1 MLEDSYE
8 PLSIE
13 QKWQSE
19 WELKNQFKPVESD
32 KQFSIVIPP
41 PNVTGSLH
49 MGHALEH
56 SIIDVIV
63 RIKRLQGFETLWVP
77 GTDHA
82 GIITQLLVE
91 NELSEKGLS
100 KEDVGRENFISK
112 VWEWKEKSGENISGQ
127 MKKLG
132 MSCDWSRERFTMDE
146 GLSAAVR
153 QVFVTLYDSGFIYK
167 GSRMVNWDTKLMS
180 AVSDLEV
187 NLEEQTGKLWSVKY
201 KCGDEFITI
210 ATTRPETILA
220 DTAVAV
226 NPDDERYKSF
236 IGKTAIIPIVNRE
249 VPIIA
254 DEYVDKEFGSG
265 CVKITPAHDFNDY
278 EIGLKHDLEVIS
290 CMKLDGTMSDDDFMP
305 ENYKNLDRFE
315 ARDQIVNEL
324 SELGFLVSADDHVI
338 QLPKGDRSKSILE
351 PMITDQWFVKTKELA
366 DRGIAEVENEN
377 MKFIPKNWEKTYFE
391 WMYNIQDWCISRQIW
406 WGHQIPAWYDEDGN
420 IYVATT
426 ESEVREKYKLSDD
439 LKLSQDKDVLDTWFS
454 SALWPFS
461 TLGWP
466 EESTDLEKYYPT
478 SLLVTG
484 FDIIFFW
491 VARMI
496 MMGLN
501 FNDDVPF
508 KDILIHGLVRDSK
521 GRKMS
526 KSLKNTIDPLELSEK
541 HGADA
546 LRFSLIEKAAP
557 GQDVPFDEEWTIAA
571 KKFGNKLWNAA
582 KFVHLY
588 SPEEK
593 RTDEIK
599 EITCP
604 ENVWIASRFDEVLA
618 EFNELFEKYKIS
630 DAYKLIY
637 NFVWS
642 DLFDWYFEF
651 SKNLIDDE
659 KTKDETM
666 FVLRTI
672 FLKSIKI
679 LNPAMP
685 HITEE
690 IWSTFE
696 DDLLINN
703 TWPEVEGK
711 ELNPEANDVENL
723 KEVISQIRNFKATY
737 QLKNKEILKLNSS
750 KDVSPWFTKQLE
762 NIGNIELNLN
772 SSEDKN
778 KKQVVFQ
785 SGNYEFY
792 LLAEDYIDIDVEIKK
807 LDKKIEDLSKTLAV
821 SRSRLENEKF
831 IKNAKEELIEKE
843 KQNVI
848 EVENEIKLLKQTRDQ
863 FSV

>member
-315 ARDQIVNEL
+315 ARGQIVNEL

-466 EESTDLEKYYPT
+466 EESTDLDKYYPT

-651 SKNLIDDE
+651 SKNLTDDE

-666 FVLRTI
+666 FVLRTT

-711 ELNPEANDVENL
+711 ELNPEVNDVENL

-750 KDVSPWFTKQLE
+750 KDVGPWFTKQLE
-762 NIGNIELNLN
+762 NIGNVELNLN
-772 SSEDKN
+772 SPEDKD

-821 SRSRLENEKF
+821 SKSRLENEKF

-848 EVENEIKLLKQTRDQ
+848 EVENEIELLKQTRDQ

>member
-91 NELSEKGLS
+91 NELLEKGLS

-112 VWEWKEKSGENISGQ
+112 VWEWKEKSGENISEQ

-666 FVLRTI
+666 FVLRTT

-711 ELNPEANDVENL
+711 ELNPEVNDVENL

-750 KDVSPWFTKQLE
+750 KDVGPWFTKQLE
-762 NIGNIELNLN
+762 NIGNVELNLN
-772 SSEDKN
+772 SPEDKD

-848 EVENEIKLLKQTRDQ
+848 EVENEIELLKQTRDQ